1 MKNNPQVWSRSRV
14 TPLQSKV
21 LAFVKDHPGC
31 SSADVHR
38 FEKGGRRRKSWPHG
52 ATYARVS
59 RMIKRGLLKVG
70 PYQGPVRGSA
80 IGLYVAG
87 AEVPRATV
95 YVTPYPGEWVPA

>member
-1 MKNNPQVWSRSRV
+1 MKRTWNPART
-14 TPLQSKV
+14 TPKQAKV
-21 LAFVKDHPGC
+21 LAFVKEHPGC

-38 FEKGGRRRKSWPHG
+38 FERGPRRRNWPHG
-52 ATYARVS
+52 ASYARVS